1 MGTITDIASLK
12 KQIAL
17 LEQKRDD
24 EKHAITAEFHNL
36 LESLKPVN
44 LLKSLFR
51 SVKESSDLKSDLL
64 HGAIGMA
71 TGFVTNK
78 LLLGKINGPFKALF
92 GTLLQAGIT
101 KAAVSYPE
109 TIKTK
114 GLSFLINI
122 LNSLKIR
129 PGHEV
134 DQEHANASAVL

>member
-1 MGTITDIASLK
+1 MGTITDVTSLK
-12 KQIAL
+12 KQIAF
-17 LEQKRDD
+17 LEQKREN
-24 EKHAITAEFHNL
+24 EKLAITQEFHSL

-44 LLKSLFR
+44 LIKGLFR
-51 SVKESSDLKSDLL
+51 SVKESPDLKSDLL

-71 TGFVTNK
+71 TGFLTNK

-114 GLSFLINI
+114 GLSFLINM
-122 LNSLKIR
+122 LNSLKIKS
-129 PGHEV
+129 GHEV
-134 DQEHANASAVL
+134 EKQHASAGAVL